1 MLKGILALVGLQNQL
16 EEYNMKKAHY
26 TTLAKLFEYPSDES
40 YYTSVMDAINELS
53 TDYPDAATELEAFSK
68 LLPKDLYQ
76 LQEIY
81 TKSFEVQAVTS
92 LEIGYLLYGDDYTRG
107 EVMVHLNRE
116 HTAVGNALGTEL
128 SDHIGNVLRLLPKM
142 KDESVIDD
150 LVTLMI
156 APAVEV
162 MMKEYTPNNMEAK
175 DKLYKKQYKT
185 LIIPSVPVGM
195 FLHLIKALYMVLDS
209 DFALIKEN
217 KPFGDA
223 SFLGFLSSE
232 LEVEE
237 GKKSSN
243 SCSPT
248 FNTSGVMPG
257 MSGCSGCL

>member
-1 MLKGILALVGLQNQL
+1 MLRVTQDLDLHQSRL
-16 EEYNMKKAHY
+16 EGYKMELNHY
-26 TTLAKLFEYPSDES
+26 TTLSKLFEYPGES
-40 YYTSVMDAINELS
+40 YYSHLKGLISDMS
-53 TDYPDAATELEAFSK
+53 SQYPDASKELEAFSK
-68 LLPKDLYQ
+68 LLPTDIYK

-107 EVMVHLNRE
+107 DVMVGLNQE
-116 HTAVGNALGTEL
+116 HRAVGNDLGTEL
-128 SDHIGNVLRLLPKM
+128 SDHLSNVLRLLPKM
-142 KDESVIDD
+142 QDKTVVHD
-150 LVTLMI
+150 LVTMMV

-162 MMKEYTPNNMEAK
+162 MMHEYTPKNMEEK
-175 DKLYKKQYKT
+175 DKLYRKQYKT

-195 FLHLIKALYMVLDS
+195 FLHLIKALFMILDS

-243 SCSPT
+243 SSCGPT
-248 FNTSGVMPG
+248 FDTSGVMTSSSCG
-257 MSGCSGCL
+257 SCG